1 MCLDDRRVE
10 LVSLV
15 VVTAYEIV
23 VIVVVRVVRDWARV
37 VTRASTASWPVAVV
51 SCCRGRRCSCR
62 GERRVMS
69 HAAVVDADFVQERQN
84 AKTSAFK
91 EADDFT
97 VVWVFDW
104 SPLDGL
110 AQVLFLFRAQR
121 PVGHHLL
128 KLFIGEVDHQLFEAS
143 RSLRV
148 MFVSI

>member
-1 MCLDDRRVE
+1 M
-10 LVSLV
+10 
-15 VVTAYEIV
+15 
-23 VIVVVRVVRDWARV
+23 
-37 VTRASTASWPVAVV
+37 
-51 SCCRGRRCSCR
+51 
-62 GERRVMS
+62 MS

-128 KLFIGEVDHQLFEAS
+128 QLFIGEVDHQLLEAS
-143 RSLRV
+143 RSLSV
-148 MFVSI
+148 MFLSI